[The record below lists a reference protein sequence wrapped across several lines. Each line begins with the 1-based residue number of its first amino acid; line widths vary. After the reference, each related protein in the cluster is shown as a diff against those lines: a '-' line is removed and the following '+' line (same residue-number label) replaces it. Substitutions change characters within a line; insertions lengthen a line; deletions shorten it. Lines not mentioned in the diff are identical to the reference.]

1 MTAFL
6 AVTNAAAGQ
15 GSSTGLD
22 DALAVLR
29 RAGDL
34 EVCAT
39 TSAAET
45 ADVLSR
51 RGDRRIVV
59 CGGDGS
65 LHTVVAA
72 LRRHGVLTEAGPIGL
87 IPLGTGNDLARSAG
101 IPLDPVAAAR
111 VVVDGSA
118 RPRELLID
126 DEGGIVVNAVHVGI
140 GAQAGRAAQKWK
152 PRIGMA
158 AYPVGSLIAGARSPG
173 WRLRVELDQQLVSD
187 VDSPILM
194 VGLALGTSIGGGAQL
209 APDAEPDDGLVDV
222 VISYA
227 VGPVARLGYAL
238 HLRRGDHVKRDDVHA
253 TLANS
258 VTISGQPFPWNADGE
273 LGAPIRRRTWVVQR
287 RAWQLL
293 VPRPD
298 NAQDASRSTSA

>member
-1 MTAFL
+1 MTGFL

-15 GSSTGLD
+15 GSGTGLD

-29 RAGDL
+29 EAGDL
-34 EVCAT
+34 QVCAT
-39 TSAAET
+39 DSAAET
-45 ADVLSR
+45 ADALSR
-51 RGDRRIVV
+51 RGDRRVVV

-72 LRRHGVLTEAGPIGL
+72 LRRHGALQQAGPIGV
-87 IPLGTGNDLARSAG
+87 IPLGTGNDLARSAE

-111 VVVDGSA
+111 VAVDGTA
-118 RPRELLID
+118 HPRELLID

-158 AYPVGSLIAGARSPG
+158 AYPVGSVIAGARSPG
-173 WRLRVELDQQLVSD
+173 WRLRIEIDQQLVSD

-238 HLRRGDHVKRDDVHA
+238 HLRRGDHVQRDDVHA
-253 TLANS
+253 TLANT

-287 RAWQLL
+287 RAWHLL
-293 VPRPD
+293 VP
-298 NAQDASRSTSA
+298 NSAQDESRSTSA

>member
-15 GSSTGLD
+15 GSGSGLD

-29 RAGDL
+29 AAGDV

-39 TSAAET
+39 NSAAET
-45 ADVLSR
+45 AAALSR

-72 LRRHGVLTEAGPIGL
+72 LRRHGALADAGPIGL
-87 IPLGTGNDLARSAG
+87 IPLGTGNDLARSAD
-101 IPLDPVAAAR
+101 IPLEPVAAAH
-111 VVVDGSA
+111 VAVDGA
-118 RPRELLID
+118 TRPRELLLD

-158 AYPVGSLIAGARSPG
+158 AYPVGSVIAGARSPG
-173 WRLRVELDQQLVSD
+173 WRLRVEVDQHLVSD

-209 APDAEPDDGLVDV
+209 APAAVPDDGLVDV

-238 HLRRGDHVKRDDVHA
+238 HLRRGDHVRRDDVHT

-273 LGAPIRRRTWVVQR
+273 LGSPVRRRTWVVQQ

-293 VPRPD
+293 VPR
-298 NAQDASRSTSA
+298 

>member
-1 MTAFL
+1 VTGFL

-15 GSSTGLD
+15 GSGTGLD

-29 RAGDL
+29 EAGDL
-34 EVCAT
+34 QVCAT
-39 TSAAET
+39 DSAAET
-45 ADVLSR
+45 ADALSR
-51 RGDRRIVV
+51 RGDRRVVV

-72 LRRHGVLTEAGPIGL
+72 LRRHGALHEAGPIGV
-87 IPLGTGNDLARSAG
+87 IPLGTGNDLARSAD

-111 VVVDGSA
+111 VAVDGTA

-158 AYPVGSLIAGARSPG
+158 AYPVGSVIAGARSPG
-173 WRLRVELDQQLVSD
+173 WRLRIEIDQELVSD
-187 VDSPILM
+187 VESPILM

-238 HLRRGDHVKRDDVHA
+238 HLRRGDHVQRDDVHA
-253 TLANS
+253 TLANT

-287 RAWQLL
+287 RAWHLL
-293 VPRPD
+293 VP
-298 NAQDASRSTSA
+298 NSAQDKSRSTSA

>member
-1 MTAFL
+1 VTAFL

-15 GSSTGLD
+15 GSGTGLD
-22 DALAVLR
+22 AALAVLR
-29 RAGDL
+29 SAGDL

-39 TSAAET
+39 NSAAET

-65 LHTVVAA
+65 LHTVIAA
-72 LRRHGVLTEAGPIGL
+72 LRRHGALADAGPIGL
-87 IPLGTGNDLARSAG
+87 VPLGTGNDLARSAG
-101 IPLDPVAAAR
+101 IPLDPAQAAR
-111 VVVDGSA
+111 VAVDGVP
-118 RPRELLID
+118 RPRELLLD

-158 AYPVGSLIAGARSPG
+158 AYPMGSVIAGARSPG
-173 WRLRVELDQQLVSD
+173 WRLRIEVDQQLVTD
-187 VDSPILM
+187 VDSPVLM
-194 VGLALGTSIGGGAQL
+194 VGLALGSSIGGGAPL

-227 VGPVARLGYAL
+227 IGPVARLGYAL

-253 TLANS
+253 TLANT

-273 LGAPIRRRTWVVQR
+273 LGASVRRRTWVVQR

-298 NAQDASRSTSA
+298 QDRNRSTSA

>member
-6 AVTNAAAGQ
+6 AVTNASAGQ
-15 GSSTGLD
+15 GSGTGLD
-22 DALAVLR
+22 SALAVLR
-29 RAGDL
+29 DAGDL

-39 TSAAET
+39 SSAAET
-45 ADVLSR
+45 AAALAN
-51 RGDRRIVV
+51 RGQRRIVV

-65 LHTVVAA
+65 LHTVIAA
-72 LRRHGVLTEAGPIGL
+72 LRRHGALAEAGPIGL

-101 IPLDPVAAAR
+101 IPLDPAQAAR
-111 VVVDGSA
+111 VAVDGVS
-118 RPRELLID
+118 RPRELLLD
-126 DEGGIVVNAVHVGI
+126 DEHGIVVNAVHVGI

-152 PRIGMA
+152 PRAGIA
-158 AYPVGSLIAGARSPG
+158 AYPIGTVLAGARSPG
-173 WRLRVELDQQLVSD
+173 WRLRVDVDQQLVTD
-187 VDSPILM
+187 VDSPVLM
-194 VGLALGTSIGGGAQL
+194 VGLALGTSIGGGAPI

-253 TLANS
+253 TLAHT

-273 LGAPIRRRTWVVQR
+273 LGVPVRRRTWVVQR

-293 VPRPD
+293 VPEAD
-298 NAQDASRSTSA
+298 